1 MRRLRKIKE
10 NKIYQLDYVPIK
22 LANLNDYFILY
33 RETKDKKY
41 FNEFLYFYEPV
52 LNRNAQL
59 FIKKYGLDSRRI
71 DDLKQIFSSLLWCEM
86 QNYDSD
92 IPLLQLIKY
101 KVLKAWHE
109 YVRTVCG
116 NVHIDNYNLYQNLRK
131 VALLYS
137 QQTNDK
143 PLEEAVKD
151 IANELNIS
159 KNTVRNCII
168 ASTQFK
174 QNNNLDIHNQDN
186 EKYFNSSITD
196 VEMDTLSPE
205 DIFFK
210 NEQREKIKTAL
221 SKLKPLDLRLIEL
234 VFGICPDCLKS
245 KEKKTIREASLRVGL
260 TAEGAEKRLKKIL
273 KRLKEN
279 LE

>member
-1 MRRLRKIKE
+1 M
-10 NKIYQLDYVPIK
+10 YQLNYVPIR
-22 LANLNDYFILY
+22 LANLNDYFVRY
-33 RETKDKKY
+33 KETKNKKY

-59 FIKKYGLDSRRI
+59 FINKYSLDNNRI
-71 DDLKQIFSSLLWCEM
+71 NDLKQIFSSLLCSEL
-86 QNYDSD
+86 QSYDSD

-101 KVLKAWHE
+101 KALKAWHK

-116 NVHIDNYNLYQNLRK
+116 NVHINNDNLYQNLRK

-137 QQTNDK
+137 QQPKSK
-143 PLEEAVKD
+143 PLEKVIAD
-151 IANELNIS
+151 IAKKLNIS
-159 KNTVRNCII
+159 ENTVQNCII
-168 ASTQFK
+168 TSTRFK

-186 EKYFNSSITD
+186 ENYFSSSITD
-196 VEMDTLSPE
+196 VEINTLSPE
-205 DIFFK
+205 DIYFK
-210 NEQREKIKTAL
+210 NEQIEKLKTAL
-221 SKLKPLDLRLIEL
+221 SKLETQDSRLIEL
-234 VFGICPDCLKS
+234 IFGICPDCLKS
-245 KEKKTIREASLRVGL
+245 KEKMTIREASLRVGL

>member
-1 MRRLRKIKE
+1 M
-10 NKIYQLDYVPIK
+10 YQLDYIPTK
-22 LANLNDYFILY
+22 LDNLNDYFTRY
-33 RETKDKKY
+33 RETRNEKY

-52 LNRNAQL
+52 LNRNAKL
-59 FIKKYGLDSRRI
+59 FITKYGLDSNRI
-71 DDLKQIFSSLLWCEM
+71 DDLKQIFSSLLWSEL

-92 IPLLQLIKY
+92 IPLLQVIKY

-116 NVHIDNYNLYQNLRK
+116 NVHIDNDNQYMNLRK
-131 VALLYS
+131 VALLHS
-137 QQTNDK
+137 QQPNDK
-143 PLEEAVKD
+143 PLEEAVTD

-174 QNNNLDIHNQDN
+174 QNSNLDIHNKDN
-186 EKYFNSSITD
+186 ENYFISSIAN

-210 NEQREKIKTAL
+210 NEQREKLKTAL
-221 SKLKPLDLRLIEL
+221 DKLKPQDLRLIEL

-245 KEKKTIREASLRVGL
+245 KEKMTIREASLRVGL

-273 KRLKEN
+273 KRLKED

>member
-1 MRRLRKIKE
+1 M
-10 NKIYQLDYVPIK
+10 YQLGYIPTK
-22 LANLNDYFILY
+22 LDNINDYFTHY
-33 RETKDKKY
+33 TETRNEKY

-59 FIKKYGLDSRRI
+59 FIKKYGLDSNRI

-101 KVLKAWHE
+101 KVLRAWHE

-116 NVHIDNYNLYQNLRK
+116 NVHIDNDNLYLNLRK

-137 QQTNDK
+137 KQLNDE
-143 PLEEAVKD
+143 PLEEAVTD
-151 IANELNIS
+151 IAKELNIS
-159 KNTVRNCII
+159 ENTVLNCII
-168 ASTQFK
+168 TSTRFK

-186 EKYFNSSITD
+186 ENYFNSSITD

-205 DIFFK
+205 EIYFK
-210 NEQREKIKTAL
+210 NEQKEKLKTAL
-221 SKLKPLDLRLIEL
+221 DKLKPQDLRLIEL

-245 KEKKTIREASLRVGL
+245 KEKITIREASLRVGL

-273 KRLKEN
+273 EQLKEE
-279 LE
+279 LQQ

>member
-1 MRRLRKIKE
+1 M
-10 NKIYQLDYVPIK
+10 YQLGYIPTK
-22 LANLNDYFILY
+22 LDNLNDYFTRY
-33 RETKDKKY
+33 RETKDEKY

-71 DDLKQIFSSLLWCEM
+71 DDLKQIFSSLLWSEL
-86 QNYDSD
+86 QSYDSD

-101 KVLKAWHE
+101 KILKAWHE

-116 NVHIDNYNLYQNLRK
+116 NVHIDNDNQYKNLRK
-131 VALLYS
+131 VALLCS
-137 QQTNDK
+137 QQLNDK
-143 PLEEAVKD
+143 PLEEAVTD
-151 IANELNIS
+151 IAKELNIS
-159 KNTVRNCII
+159 ERTVRNCII

-186 EKYFNSSITD
+186 ENYFNSSITD

-205 DIFFK
+205 DIYFK
-210 NEQREKIKTAL
+210 NEQREKLRTAL
-221 SKLKPLDLRLIEL
+221 SKLKPQDLRLTEL

-245 KEKKTIREASLRVGL
+245 NEKMTIREASLRVGL

-273 KRLKEN
+273 EQLKEE
-279 LE
+279 LQQ

>member
-1 MRRLRKIKE
+1 M
-10 NKIYQLDYVPIK
+10 YQLDYVPIK
-22 LANLNDYFILY
+22 PANLNDYFVRY
-33 RETKDKKY
+33 KETKDEKY

-52 LNRNAQL
+52 LNRNARL
-59 FIKKYGLDSRRI
+59 FINKYGLDSGRI
-71 DDLKQIFSSLLWCEM
+71 GDLKQIFSSLLWNEL

-101 KVLKAWHE
+101 KALKAWHE

-116 NVHIDNYNLYQNLRK
+116 NVHINNDNLYQNLRK

-137 QQTNDK
+137 QQPESE
-143 PLEEAVKD
+143 PLEKVIAD
-151 IANELNIS
+151 IAKKLNIS
-159 KNTVRNCII
+159 ENTVQNCII
-168 ASTQFK
+168 TSTRFK

-186 EKYFNSSITD
+186 ENYFSSSIAD
-196 VEMDTLSPE
+196 IEIDTLSPE

-210 NEQREKIKTAL
+210 NEQREKLKTAL
-221 SKLKPLDLRLIEL
+221 SKLKSQNLRLIEL
-234 VFGICPDCLKS
+234 VFGICPNCLKS
-245 KEKKTIREASLRVGL
+245 KEKITIREASLIVGL

>member
-1 MRRLRKIKE
+1 M
-10 NKIYQLDYVPIK
+10 YQLDYVPIK
-22 LANLNDYFILY
+22 LANLNDYFTRY
-33 RETKDKKY
+33 RETKDEKY

-52 LNRNAQL
+52 LNRNARL
-59 FIKKYGLDSRRI
+59 FINKYGLDSGRI
-71 DDLKQIFSSLLWCEM
+71 GDLKQIFSSLLWNEL

-101 KVLKAWHE
+101 KALKAWHE

-116 NVHIDNYNLYQNLRK
+116 NVHINNDNLYQNLRK

-137 QQTNDK
+137 QQPESEPIEK
-143 PLEEAVKD
+143 VIAD
-151 IANELNIS
+151 IAKKLNIS
-159 KNTVRNCII
+159 ENTVQNCII
-168 ASTQFK
+168 TSTRFK

-186 EKYFNSSITD
+186 ENYFSSSIAD
-196 VEMDTLSPE
+196 IEIDTLSPE

-210 NEQREKIKTAL
+210 NEQREKLKTAL
-221 SKLKPLDLRLIEL
+221 SKLKPQNLRLIEL

-245 KEKKTIREASLRVGL
+245 KEKMTIREASLRVGL

-273 KRLKEN
+273 KQLKEE
-279 LE
+279 LQQ